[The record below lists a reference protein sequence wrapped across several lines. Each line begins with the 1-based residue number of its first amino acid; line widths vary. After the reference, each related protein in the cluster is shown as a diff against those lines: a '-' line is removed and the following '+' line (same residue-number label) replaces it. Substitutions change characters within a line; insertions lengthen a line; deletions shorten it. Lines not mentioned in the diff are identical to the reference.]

1 MAPQERRRRALDRG
15 LFLADRVARVASAT
29 WLVPSQTDP
38 GGVHAVA
45 LIDGHLR
52 CGAPSVTIIPAGVE
66 HTSQDTGDGES
77 WLVDVFAPPRAD
89 FLARGIVRNA
99 AEYDVSG

>member
-15 LFLADRVARVASAT
+15 LFLADRVSRVANAT

-52 CGAPSVTIIPAGVE
+52 CDCLAALAGHCCAHAAGVALTMLTRPVRGQGE
-66 HTSQDTGDGES
+66 DGASEA
-77 WLVDVFAPPRAD
+77 LPRPAPAVDVRRSA
-89 FLARGIVRNA
+89 
-99 AEYDVSG
+99 